1 MVNKNVHREEA
12 PGNDIETN
20 GVRISDCE
28 EDVNVDVIDKACA
41 ADHHMPHQ
49 FVQVHSVVVI
59 IEVTIP

>member
-1 MVNKNVHREEA
+1 MVNKYVHSEEA

-49 FVQVHSVVVI
+49 FV
-59 IEVTIP
+59 